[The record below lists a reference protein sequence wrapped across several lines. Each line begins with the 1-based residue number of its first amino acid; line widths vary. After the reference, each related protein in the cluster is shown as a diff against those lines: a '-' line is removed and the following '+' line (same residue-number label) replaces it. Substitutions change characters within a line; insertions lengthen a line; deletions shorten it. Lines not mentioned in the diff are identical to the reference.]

1 MSAIITLTAYQFEIV
16 RLLAERSGQTIEQ
29 VLVGF
34 FGCNAPARPV
44 PHEVHCTGNGSA
56 AAEVSA

>member
-1 MSAIITLTAYQFEIV
+1 MSATITLTAYQFEVV

-34 FGCNAPARPV
+34 FGCNAPERAV
-44 PHEVHCTGNGSA
+44 PHGVQCTKSA
-56 AAEVSA
+56 AG